1 MAVKA
6 AVRAARSSARQ
17 ACVAPV
23 ELHQLLDSLSNDV
36 LTRSAFFDHEQQ
48 QQALHAEGLT
58 EVHAT
63 AAAAAAA
70 QAPAV
75 SQLQHHTLSKQQQQ
89 QQQVQQQHTFS
100 TQQQQNSWYPH
111 EQLKQR
117 MYTTPTCM
125 GPLQQQQHSR
135 FSESSMHSA
144 SSSQDSSKGSST
156 DSSSTSGPSA
166 SSGSSSSSAAG
177 ASAASAPADFLAAAL
192 LAMGSSSK
200 AAQLTPAAITQQ
212 LDKHIVGQAAAKRAV
227 AVALRNR
234 WRRHR
239 LPSEIAEEITP
250 KNILMIGPT
259 GCGKT
264 EIARRLAK
272 LVEAPFVKVEATKFT
287 ELGFVGRDVDEIVK
301 DLMEAAL
308 ALTKQRL
315 AAGLRAAAGAAVERL
330 LLQALLGGAEPST
343 YDAFRPMYQSGEL
356 DDNMVE
362 LDLDALA
369 DITAAAA
376 AAAAGSS
383 SSSSSSSNGGPAAA
397 GHAALG
403 SLAST
408 IMEAMSRHGA
418 GGPGGLQGRG
428 KRRMK
433 VREARR
439 LLLDAEV
446 ERALASERVTREA
459 LRAAQQDGIVFID
472 EIDKIV
478 DTSRGAAG
486 STSSNVSS
494 EGVQRDLLPIL
505 EGSTVATKY
514 GNVSTDHVL
523 FIASGAF
530 HSSKPGDMLAEL
542 QGRLPVRVEL
552 AGLTA
557 DDFYRILTE
566 PQHNMLRQQ
575 AVLMATE
582 GIDLH
587 FTDGA
592 VRSIAK
598 AAEDANRLLDNI
610 GARRLHTVLERVL
623 ADVSFSADKL
633 VAEAKASKASSSSSS
648 KDAAPGPAASK
659 PSGSKGTR
667 KQKQQGAAAAAA
679 GSGTASGSGESSSS
693 SSSSSSEEADK
704 LTVRYEVTEDM
715 VQACMKELLKH
726 QDLSRYVL

>member
-1 MAVKA
+1 
-6 AVRAARSSARQ
+6 
-17 ACVAPV
+17 
-23 ELHQLLDSLSNDV
+23 
-36 LTRSAFFDHEQQ
+36 
-48 QQALHAEGLT
+48 
-58 EVHAT
+58 
-63 AAAAAAA
+63 
-70 QAPAV
+70 
-75 SQLQHHTLSKQQQQ
+75 
-89 QQQVQQQHTFS
+89 
-100 TQQQQNSWYPH
+100 
-111 EQLKQR
+111 
-117 MYTTPTCM
+117 
-125 GPLQQQQHSR
+125 
-135 FSESSMHSA
+135 
-144 SSSQDSSKGSST
+144 
-156 DSSSTSGPSA
+156 
-166 SSGSSSSSAAG
+166 
-177 ASAASAPADFLAAAL
+177 
-192 LAMGSSSK
+192 MGSSSK

-239 LPSEIAEEITP
+239 LPPEIAEEITP

-301 DLMEAAL
+301 DLMEASL

-315 AAGLRAAAGAAVERL
+315 GAGLRAAAGGVVEQL
-330 LLQALLGGAEPST
+330 LLRALLGGSEEAT
-343 YDAFRPMYQSGEL
+343 YEAFRPMYRSGDL
-356 DDNMVE
+356 DDSV
-362 LDLDALA
+362 A
-369 DITAAAA
+369 
-376 AAAAGSS
+376 SS
-383 SSSSSSSNGGPAAA
+383 SSSSSGAGGAGGA

-403 SLAST
+403 NLAST
-408 IMEAMSRHGA
+408 IMEAMGRHGA
-418 GGPGGLQGRG
+418 GAPGSMRGRG

-433 VREARR
+433 VSEARR

-446 ERALASERVTREA
+446 ERALSSDRVVREA
-459 LRAAQQDGIVFID
+459 LRAAQEDGIVFID

-478 DTSRGAAG
+478 DTSKGAAG

-530 HSSKPGDMLAEL
+530 HRSKPGDMLAEL

-552 AGLTA
+552 AELTA
-557 DDFYRILTE
+557 EEFYRILTE

-582 GIDLH
+582 GVDLQ

-592 VRSIAK
+592 VRAISK
-598 AAEDANRLLDNI
+598 AAEDANRMLDNI

-623 ADVSFSADKL
+623 AEVSFSADKL
-633 VAEAKASKASSSSSS
+633 VAEAKASSGSS
-648 KDAAPGPAASK
+648 KDAAAAE
-659 PSGSKGTR
+659 
-667 KQKQQGAAAAAA
+667 Q
-679 GSGTASGSGESSSS
+679 
-693 SSSSSSEEADK
+693 
-704 LTVRYEVTEDM
+704 M
-715 VQACMKELLKH
+715 VEACMKELLKH